1 MIHRVFEA
9 GLFVHLSIIFALL
22 WS

>member
-1 MIHRVFEA
+1 MIHRVNEA